1 MKKFSKLAAIL
12 AVCALIFGGL
22 LVSCSPHGTGSGL
35 DDVQPSGGGAG
46 GAGGSGGAG
55 GGSGG
60 AGGSG
65 GGGNPGGGDAG
76 GGSGG
81 GGGAPVAV
89 TGITL
94 NQTSATIGTGKTLT
108 LTYTIT
114 PENATD
120 KSVSWISSAP
130 NVAAVSSTGVVS
142 ALSAGSATITVK
154 ANGGTGIAATCSVT
168 VQANYMIMP
177 LTIEAI
183 TAGSIC
189 VFNPQN
195 GMKYTLNGGE
205 KTALLGAGSQNKA
218 EISVQVGDK
227 VSFYGSGTTIT
238 KYSDAYGN
246 RTYISEGTAECKVYG
261 NIMSL
266 VDELGFATAT
276 QVSSEAFS
284 GLFRNYGNLIDAG
297 NLILPATTLGDS
309 CYMEMFQKCSKLTK
323 SPALPATALADRCY
337 MNMFGRCQA
346 LESAPALPATALAN
360 ECYFGMFYKCE
371 TLESAPALP
380 ATALANQCYYGM
392 FAECAALEIAPVL
405 SATTLVTGC
414 YTNMFTMCSKLK
426 SVTCLATTNIV
437 SDNIRYWLDNAG
449 SAASG
454 TKTFYKASGVTAW
467 TTGDVDAPIPTGWTI
482 TDYVAPAP

>member
-12 AVCALIFGGL
+12 AVCAFIFGGL
-22 LVSCSPHGTGSGL
+22 LVSCSPHGTGYGL

-46 GAGGSGGAG
+46 GGSGGAG
-55 GGSGG
+55 GGSGNPG
-60 AGGSG
+60 DGGGSG
-65 GGGNPGGGDAG
+65 GGGNPGGGDAGGGDAG

-94 NQTSATIGTGKTLT
+94 SQATATIGTGGTLT

-120 KSVSWISSAP
+120 KSVSWTSSAP
-130 NVAAVSSTGVVS
+130 DVAAVSSEGVVS
-142 ALSAGSATITVK
+142 ALSAGSATIKVT
-154 ANGGTGIAATCSVT
+154 ANGGTGIVATCNVT

-177 LTIEAI
+177 LTLEAI
-183 TAGSIC
+183 TAGTIC

-195 GMKYTLNGGE
+195 EMKYTKNGGE
-205 KTALLGAGSQNKA
+205 KTALPAKDSGGKS

-238 KYSDAYGN
+238 KYSDEYGN

-276 QVSSEAFS
+276 QVSSEAFC

-297 NLILPATTLGDS
+297 NLILPATTLGNS
-309 CYMEMFQKCSKLTK
+309 CYMKMFQNCSKLTK
-323 SPALPATALADRCY
+323 APALPATALADMCYSGMFNECLALKSAPALPATALADRCY
-337 MNMFGRCQA
+337 M
-346 LESAPALPATALAN
+346 
-360 ECYFGMFYKCE
+360 GMF
-371 TLESAPALP
+371 L
-380 ATALANQCYYGM
+380 G
-392 FAECAALEIAPVL
+392 CAALEIAPVL

-414 YTNMFTMCSKLK
+414 YTSMFTMCSKLK
-426 SVTCLATTNIV
+426 SVTCLATTNIEHG
-437 SDNIRYWLDNAG
+437 NISQWLGDAG
-449 SAASG
+449 IEVTG
-454 TKTFYKASGVTAW
+454 TKTFYKASGVRAW
-467 TTGDVDAPIPTGWTI
+467 TEEVGSDLAGWTI

>member
-12 AVCALIFGGL
+12 AVCAFIFGGL
-22 LVSCSPHGTGSGL
+22 LVSCSPHGTGYGL
-35 DDVQPSGGGAG
+35 DDVQPSGGGS
-46 GAGGSGGAG
+46 GGSGG
-55 GGSGG
+55 GSGNPG
-60 AGGSG
+60 DGGGSG
-65 GGGNPGGGDAG
+65 GGGNPGGGDA
-76 GGSGG
+76 GG

-94 NQTSATIGTGKTLT
+94 NQTSATIGTGETLS

-130 NVAAVSSTGVVS
+130 DVAAVSSEGVVS
-142 ALSAGSATITVK
+142 ALSAGSATITVT
-154 ANGGTGIAATCSVT
+154 ANGGTGIAATCNVT
-168 VQANYMIMP
+168 VPNYMIMP
-177 LTIEAI
+177 LTLEAI

-205 KTALLGAGSQNKA
+205 KTALLGTGSQNKA

-246 RTYISEGTAECKVYG
+246 RTSISGGTAECKVYG

-276 QVSSEAFS
+276 QVNQEAFCE
-284 GLFRNYGNLIDAG
+284 LFRHYGKLIDAG
-297 NLILPATTLGDS
+297 NLILPATTLGNS
-309 CYMEMFQKCSKLTK
+309 CYMKMFQNCSKLTK
-323 SPALPATALADRCY
+323 APALPATALADMCYSGMFNECLALKSAPALPATALADRCY
-337 MNMFGRCQA
+337 MGMFERCLA
-346 LESAPALPATALAN
+346 LESAPALPATALADR
-360 ECYFGMFYKCE
+360 CYMGMF
-371 TLESAPALP
+371 L
-380 ATALANQCYYGM
+380 G
-392 FAECAALEIAPVL
+392 CAALEIAPVL

-414 YTNMFTMCSKLK
+414 YTSMFTMCSKLK
-426 SVTCLATTNIV
+426 SVTCLATTNIEHG
-437 SDNIRYWLDNAG
+437 NISQWLGDAG
-449 SAASG
+449 IEVTG

-467 TTGDVDAPIPTGWTI
+467 TEEVGSDLAGWTI
-482 TDYVAPAP
+482 TDYVAP

>member
-12 AVCALIFGGL
+12 AVCAFIFGGL
-22 LVSCSPHGTGSGL
+22 LVSCSPHGTGYGL
-35 DDVQPSGGGAG
+35 DDVQPSG
-46 GAGGSGGAG
+46 GGSGGAG

-60 AGGSG
+60 
-65 GGGNPGGGDAG
+65 AG

-130 NVAAVSSTGVVS
+130 DVAAVSSEGVVS
-142 ALSAGSATITVK
+142 ALSAGSATIKVT
-154 ANGGTGIAATCSVT
+154 ANGGTGIAATCNVT
-168 VQANYMIMP
+168 VQTNYMIMP
-177 LTIEAI
+177 LTLEAI
-183 TAGSIC
+183 TAGTIC
-189 VFNPQN
+189 VLNPKN
-195 GMKYTLNGGE
+195 GMKYTKNGGE
-205 KTALLGAGSQNKA
+205 KTALPATDSGGKS
-218 EISVQVGDK
+218 EISVQAGDK

-238 KYSDAYGN
+238 NYNS
-246 RTYISEGTAECKVYG
+246 TSISEGTAECKVYG

-266 VDELGFATAT
+266 VDEQGFATAT
-276 QVSSEAFS
+276 QVASEAFC

-309 CYMEMFQKCSKLTK
+309 CYMEMFQTCSKLTK
-323 SPALPATALADRCY
+323 APALPATALADRCY
-337 MNMFGRCQA
+337 RNMFVRCQA

-360 ECYFGMFYKCE
+360 ECYFGMFGRCQA
-371 TLESAPALP
+371 LESAPALP
-380 ATALANQCYYGM
+380 ATALADQCYFGM

-414 YTNMFTMCSKLK
+414 YASMFTRCSKLK
-426 SVTCLATTNIV
+426 SVTCLATTNIEHG
-437 SDNIRYWLDNAG
+437 NISQWLGDAG
-449 SAASG
+449 IEVTG

-467 TTGDVDAPIPTGWTI
+467 TEEVGSDLAGWTI
-482 TDYVAPAP
+482 TNYEAPAP

>member
-12 AVCALIFGGL
+12 AVCAFIFGGL

-46 GAGGSGGAG
+46 GAGGGSGGAG

-60 AGGSG
+60 AGGGSG
-65 GGGNPGGGDAG
+65 GDG

-94 NQTSATIGTGKTLT
+94 NQASATIGIGETLS
-108 LTYTIT
+108 LTYKIT

-120 KSVSWISSAP
+120 KSVSWSSSAP
-130 NVAAVSSTGVVS
+130 DVAAVSSEGVVS

-154 ANGGTGIAATCSVT
+154 ANGGTGIAATCNVT
-168 VQANYMIMP
+168 VPNYMIMP
-177 LTIEAI
+177 LTLEAI

-205 KTALLGAGSQNKA
+205 KTALLGTGSQNKA

-238 KYSDAYGN
+238 KYSDEYGN
-246 RTYISEGTAECKVYG
+246 RTRISEGTARCKVYG

-266 VDELGFATAT
+266 VDEQSFATAT
-276 QVSSEAFS
+276 QVTTEAFCE
-284 GLFRNYGNLIDAG
+284 LFRNYGKLIDAG
-297 NLILPATTLGDS
+297 NLILPATTLGNS
-309 CYMEMFQKCSKLTK
+309 CYMKMFQNCSSLTK
-323 SPALPATALADRCY
+323 APALPATALADMCYSGMFNECLALKSAPALPATALADRCY
-337 MNMFGRCQA
+337 M
-346 LESAPALPATALAN
+346 
-360 ECYFGMFYKCE
+360 GMF
-371 TLESAPALP
+371 L
-380 ATALANQCYYGM
+380 G
-392 FAECAALEIAPVL
+392 CAALEIAPVL

-426 SVTCLATTNIV
+426 SVTCLATTNIEHG
-437 SDNIRYWLDNAG
+437 NISQWLGNAG
-449 SAASG
+449 IEVTG
-454 TKTFYKASGVTAW
+454 TKTFYKASGVRAW
-467 TTGDVDAPIPTGWTI
+467 TEEVGSDLAGWTI
-482 TDYVAPAP
+482 TNYEAPAP

>member
-12 AVCALIFGGL
+12 AVCAFIFGGL
-22 LVSCSPHGTGSGL
+22 LVSCSPHGTGYGL
-35 DDVQPSGGGAG
+35 DDGQSA
-46 GAGGSGGAG
+46 GSGGAG
-55 GGSGG
+55 
-60 AGGSG
+60 GGSG

-81 GGGAPVAV
+81 GGNPGGGDAGGGAGGGGAPVAV

-94 NQTSATIGTGKTLT
+94 NQTSVTIGTGKTLT

-130 NVAAVSSTGVVS
+130 DVAAVSSEGVVS
-142 ALSAGSATITVK
+142 ALSAGSATITVT

-177 LTIEAI
+177 LTLEAI

-195 GMKYTLNGGE
+195 GMKYTKNGGE
-205 KTALLGAGSQNKA
+205 KTALLGTGSQNKA

-238 KYSDAYGN
+238 NYNS
-246 RTYISEGTAECKVYG
+246 TSISEGTAECKVYG

-266 VDELGFATAT
+266 VDEQGFATAT

-284 GLFRNYGNLIDAG
+284 GLFRGYANLIDAG
-297 NLILPATTLGDS
+297 NLILPATTLGNS
-309 CYMEMFQKCSKLTK
+309 CYMEMFQNCSKLTK
-323 SPALPATALADRCY
+323 
-337 MNMFGRCQA
+337 
-346 LESAPALPATALAN
+346 APALPATELAVM
-360 ECYFGMFYKCE
+360 CYESMFFGCE
-371 TLESAPALP
+371 ALESAPVLP
-380 ATALANQCYYGM
+380 
-392 FAECAALEIAPVL
+392 
-405 SATTLVTGC
+405 ATTLVAGC
-414 YTNMFTMCSKLK
+414 YNNMFTMCSKLK
-426 SVTCLATTNIV
+426 SVTCLATTNIEHG
-437 SDNIRYWLDNAG
+437 NISQWLGNAG
-449 SAASG
+449 IEVTG

-467 TTGDVDAPIPTGWTI
+467 TEEVGSDLAGWTI
-482 TDYVAPAP
+482 TDYVAP